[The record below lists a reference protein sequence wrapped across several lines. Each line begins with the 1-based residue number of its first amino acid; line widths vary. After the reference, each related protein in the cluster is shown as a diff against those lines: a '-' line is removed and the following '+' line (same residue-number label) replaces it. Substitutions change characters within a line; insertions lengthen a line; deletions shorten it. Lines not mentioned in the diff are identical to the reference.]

1 MQDESITVR
10 EPKVKSSIVD
20 PGMIYNGSSYE
31 FLEFRIR
38 IQPIP
43 TVSINYAYR
52 IGKLLKTH

>member
-1 MQDESITVR
+1 MQDESIPER

-43 TVSINYAYR
+43 TVSIN
-52 IGKLLKTH
+52 